1 MQPIPSVP
9 IVFTDLRDRDAK
21 ERKRLEALKAELE
34 LRKARNG
41 RVQPPNGFLPADKQK
56 LLDDTIKTLAQKVV
70 DPFFL
75 GVQKHLGAL
84 NVNVAD
90 HGQGKLPS
98 QQNFVPAVPG
108 GAAAQGLAPL
118 TADEVKLVAVY
129 GLVSLDSADPA
140 NPRFAET
147 IPIAMGEF
155 TRDAALF
162 DRLIGILVDGGH
174 INQGGELSA
183 VQIANVYRTLR
194 GQGAAATDSLL
205 PLKVRTALA
214 KIGGGD
220 DTASFATEID
230 LPNLEE
236 QADRLIQADNLKAL
250 QAIYFASMLE
260 EMKFFQAIDL
270 ALEQWQLGTIVL
282 TRGSAGTR
290 FYEYWRKSNDR
301 FSEIERRSLYA
312 RAFGV
317 PGGDAVQ
324 GAPNREFKD
333 LWLRFLSA
341 VSAFARQIE
350 VDNLLR
356 SNSPGSVSQE
366 LVRQTGRDLA
376 TNLSLH
382 GYGMAYFAATELQQQ
397 INEVKDLLSDAEVK
411 AAYGARDMFQVIEQI
426 VLMSG
431 GGISNSIQKR
441 VSAQSGAVIIRWL
454 ANNSDKLSG
463 IDFGDVID
471 RNVIRNP
478 LPRVPGDKITTNP
491 SDSDLVN
498 AVEQWLAVNGIQ
510 DTTIQEQA
518 QAAEPPRTPTRPFQL
533 PQAARDLIGDIDL
546 PMAASAGAGNGR
558 GNGGSYGQSHGNSR
572 ARTAHR

>member
-1 MQPIPSVP
+1 MQPTPSVP
-9 IVFTDLRDRDAK
+9 IVFTDLRDRDEK
-21 ERKRLEALKAELE
+21 ERNRLGALQAELE
-34 LRKARNG
+34 LRLAENNG
-41 RVQPPNGFLPADKQK
+41 KLPADKQK
-56 LLDDTIKTLAQKVV
+56 LLDETIAKLRQPVV
-70 DPFFL
+70 DPLFL
-75 GVQKHLGAL
+75 NVQRHLRSL

-90 HGQGKLPS
+90 HSKGRLPS
-98 QQNFVPAVPG
+98 QQAAVPA
-108 GAAAQGLAPL
+108 AAGNPAQGLAPL
-118 TADEVKLVAVY
+118 TDDEVRLVAVY
-129 GLVSLDSADPA
+129 GLVSLDSVDPA
-140 NPRFAET
+140 NPRFGEV
-147 IPIAMGEF
+147 IPVAMGEL
-155 TRDAALF
+155 TRAEALF
-162 DRLIGILVDGGH
+162 DRLMAILVDGGH
-174 INQGGELSA
+174 INQGGELST
-183 VQIANVYRTLR
+183 VQVANVYRTLR
-194 GQGAAATDSLL
+194 GQGASATDSLL

-214 KIGGGD
+214 RIGGGD

-236 QADRLIQADNLKAL
+236 HADRLIHADNLKAL
-250 QAIYFASMLE
+250 QAIYFAAMLE
-260 EMKFFQAIDL
+260 EMKFFQAMDL
-270 ALEQWQLGTIVL
+270 ALEQWQLGMIVL

-312 RAFGV
+312 RAFGI

-324 GAPNREFKD
+324 GTPNREFKD

-356 SNSPGSVSQE
+356 SSFPAGVSQE

-397 INEVKDLLSDAEVK
+397 INEVRDLLSDADVR
-411 AAYGARDMFQVIEQI
+411 ASYGARDMFQVIEQI

-431 GGISNSIQKR
+431 GGITNSIQKR

-454 ANNSDKLSG
+454 ANNADKLSG

-471 RNVIRNP
+471 RRAIRNP
-478 LPRVPGDKITTNP
+478 LPRTPGDKPTTNP

-498 AVEQWLAVNGIQ
+498 AVEQWLAVNGVQ
-510 DTTIQEQA
+510 DSTIQEQA
-518 QAAEPPRTPTRPFQL
+518 QAAEPPRSPTRPYPI
-533 PQAARDLIGDIDL
+533 PQMARDLIGDIDL
-546 PMAASAGAGNGR
+546 PMPMAASAGNGR
-558 GNGGSYGQSHGNSR
+558 GGGAGYGQTNGNSR
-572 ARTAHR
+572 LRTPHR